1 MRLYGSRTETGRT
14 PTFALSLGPGCPRS
28 DPGHLTA
35 ELNKRGVNCSHGN
48 HYAVELVD
56 KRLELDTGLTR
67 LSFLHYNN
75 MQEVDT
81 VLEMIED
88 ICKQNN

>member
-1 MRLYGSRTETGRT
+1 MRLYGCSTETGRT
-14 PTFALSLGPGCPRS
+14 PTFALTLGPGYPRS

-56 KRLELDTGLTR
+56 KRLELDTGVTR

-75 MQEVDT
+75 MEEVDT
-81 VLEMIED
+81 VLEMIDD

>member
-1 MRLYGSRTETGRT
+1 MRLYGSRNETGRT
-14 PTFALSLGPGCPRS
+14 PTFALSLGPGFSRS
-28 DPGHLTA
+28 DPGLLTA

-56 KRLELDTGLTR
+56 KRLELDTGVTR

-75 MQEVDT
+75 MQEADT

-88 ICKQNN
+88 ICKRNN

>member
-1 MRLYGSRTETGRT
+1 MRLYGSRNETGRT
-14 PTFALSLGPGCPRS
+14 PTFALSLGPEFSRS
-28 DPGHLTA
+28 DPGLLTA

-56 KRLELDTGLTR
+56 KTLELDTGMTR

-88 ICKQNN
+88 ICKQKN

>member
-1 MRLYGSRTETGRT
+1 MGRT
-14 PTFALSLGPGCPRS
+14 PTFALTLGPGCQSS
-28 DPGHLTA
+28 DPDHLTA

-56 KRLELDTGLTR
+56 KRLGLDTGVTR

-75 MQEVDT
+75 IQEVES
-81 VLEMIED
+81 VLEMLED
-88 ICKQNN
+88 IC

>member
-1 MRLYGSRTETGRT
+1 MRLYGSRNETGRT
-14 PTFALSLGPGCPRS
+14 PTFALSLGPGFSRS
-28 DPGHLTA
+28 DPGLLTA

-56 KRLELDTGLTR
+56 KRLELDTGVTR

-75 MQEVDT
+75 MEEVDT

-88 ICKQNN
+88 ICKRNN

>member
-1 MRLYGSRTETGRT
+1 MRLYGSRNETGRT
-14 PTFALSLGPGCPRS
+14 PTFALSLGSRYPGS
-28 DPGHLTA
+28 DPGLLTA

-56 KRLELDTGLTR
+56 KRLELDTGVTR

-81 VLEMIED
+81 VLEMIEN
-88 ICKQNN
+88 ICKHNI

>member
-1 MRLYGSRTETGRT
+1 MRLYGSRKETGRT
-14 PTFALSLGPGCPRS
+14 PTFALSLGPGFSRS
-28 DPGHLTA
+28 DPGLLTA

-56 KRLELDTGLTR
+56 KRLELDTGVTR

>member
-1 MRLYGSRTETGRT
+1 MRLYGCPTETGRT
-14 PTFALSLGPGCPRS
+14 PTFALTLGPGCPRS
-28 DPGHLTA
+28 EPGLLTA

-56 KRLELDTGLTR
+56 KRLELDTGVTR

-75 MQEVDT
+75 MEEVDT
-81 VLEMIED
+81 VLEMIDD